1 MNPQLDRRTFL
12 KGAVAAA
19 LVAAAAPALGEATK
33 SQLKLSMK
41 YDMVNFGES
50 VQERFEV
57 IKAVGFEGVE
67 INSPSTID
75 RDAALKASQATGVK
89 IHGTIDSV
97 HWKDTLSDPDPA
109 VRARG
114 LEGLKTALRDA
125 KFYGAD
131 TALLV
136 PGVVNK
142 NVTFEDAWNRSQEEI
157 RKAIGLADELG
168 VKIAIEV
175 VWNNFLT
182 KPEQLVKFIDELKS
196 PSVGAYFDC
205 SNMIKYGVPPADW
218 IRALGHDRLLKVDFK
233 GYSKAKQWVGI
244 GEGDEDWP
252 EILKAL
258 AEVKYEGWM
267 TPEVS
272 AKNRAEL
279 ADIHDRSAR
288 ALRLA
293 Y

>member
-1 MNPQLDRRTFL
+1 MGQENKP
-12 KGAVAAA
+12 K
-19 LVAAAAPALGEATK
+19 
-33 SQLKLSMK
+33 LKLSMK
-41 YDMVNFGES
+41 YDMVNFGDS
-50 VQERFEV
+50 IQQRFEV
-57 IKAVGFEGVE
+57 IHSVGFHGVE

-75 RDAALKASQATGVK
+75 RDAALKAAQDTGTK

-114 LEGLKTALRDA
+114 SEGLKTALRDA

-136 PGVVNK
+136 PGVVK
-142 NVTFEDAWNRSQEEI
+142 KEVTFEDAWSRSQEEI
-157 RKAIGLADELG
+157 RKAIPLADELG

-218 IRALGHDRLLKVDFK
+218 IRALGHERLLKVDFK
-233 GYSKAKQWVGI
+233 GYSKDKQWVPI

-258 AEVKYEGWM
+258 AEVKYDGWM

-272 AKNRAEL
+272 AKSRAEL
-279 ADIHDRSAR
+279 QDIYDRSAR
-288 ALRLA
+288 VLQLA
-293 Y
+293 